1 MKLKNS
7 LKSDSGYAL
16 GLVLIFVM
24 AVGTV
29 LGSVMMVT
37 QLSSDAQGRGVDQLT
52 TSNNVAVAI
61 SDVAEQF
68 SQDAAGNY
76 ALQLVENTPNCGL
89 PENLSDITVACQL
102 LPKEPLATSQVVK
115 IKFESKSGKSVER
128 AFLFSVDPTSGLQ
141 RVQEANQ

>member
-1 MKLKNS
+1 MKMKQT

-52 TSNNVAVAI
+52 SSNSVAIAVAN
-61 SDVAEQF
+61 VLEQF
-68 SQDAAGNY
+68 SQDAAASY
-76 ALQLVENTPNCGL
+76 ALQLAQNSPNCGL
-89 PENLSDITVACQL
+89 PEHISDITVACRLDIKDQS
-102 LPKEPLATSQVVK
+102 ATNQSVLVN
-115 IKFESKSGKSVER
+115 FTSSGGKSIGREFAV
-128 AFLFSVDPTSGLQ
+128 SVDSASGAQ
-141 RVQEANQ
+141 TVREVNH